1 MQRVRSAQSL
11 GRTAVLSQQQQQQ
24 QQQLELWQALR
35 GRAWL
40 LEVPQCWIQVPEQ
53 LLQVVEQQQEQLH
66 QRRCHH
72 L

>member
-24 QQQLELWQALR
+24 QQLELWQALR
-35 GRAWL
+35 GRVSL

>member
-35 GRAWL
+35 GRVSL
-40 LEVPQCWIQVPEQ
+40 LEAPQCWIQVPEQ